1 MVVSSKCYYL
11 LYILRCIIF
20 VFTESVVEQF
30 LQHFTVLGVPL
41 GQGVNNTVPTGT
53 RAPPRTIRGAR
64 RPVLKITQLII
75 LEQLFPTFFKSLLII
90 IVRNH

>member
-64 RPVLKITQLII
+64 RPVLKIPQLI
-75 LEQLFPTFFKSLLII
+75 LEQLFPNFFKSLLII
-90 IVRNH
+90 NVRNH